1 VTPFSRFFRTM
12 PAQKIASVFIS
23 LPHDYHSNIIKNVT
37 VSFHHFFYVQPN
49 TRTVTQSLE
58 SEGSCMQDETRDI
71 YVVRGERKVDDNS
84 KSYYFLGPHELV
96 LFNFILNQS
105 LPVILDIS

>member
-1 VTPFSRFFRTM
+1 
-12 PAQKIASVFIS
+12 
-23 LPHDYHSNIIKNVT
+23 
-37 VSFHHFFYVQPN
+37 
-49 TRTVTQSLE
+49 
-58 SEGSCMQDETRDI
+58 MQDETRDI